1 MSTVAGPAR
10 ARSGWNRSWRARP
23 LLQWAAALLIGG
35 IWIGAGFRSR
45 TAADF
50 ANFYCAGEILRER
63 DAAAVY
69 QSGPMAEC
77 YERRFPAQ
85 EPVLPFIRPPFY
97 ALALAP
103 LTAFGPEAAMWA
115 WMVLNIAALAAAALL
130 TAQATGIESSAVALL
145 AALFFPSL
153 YAFFN
158 RQDAPLVAALAAAG
172 YALAAR
178 GRDRAAGLALAA
190 AAIKFH
196 LLVMMPV
203 ALLGR
208 SRKPEARSQKRRVLE
223 GFLVGVGLLVAIS
236 LVMVGPAGLL
246 EYGRM
251 LALRSA
257 PNIEINPQRIANLS
271 SLGGGSWIQVPLIA
285 LAAGAVLVAARRL
298 PTPEAMA
305 AAWLTAAMLFVAS
318 LAQVP

>member
-1 MSTVAGPAR
+1 
-10 ARSGWNRSWRARP
+10 
-23 LLQWAAALLIGG
+23 
-35 IWIGAGFRSR
+35 
-45 TAADF
+45 
-50 ANFYCAGEILRER
+50 
-63 DAAAVY
+63 
-69 QSGPMAEC
+69 MAEC

-103 LTAFGPEAAMWA
+103 LTALGPEAAMWA

-305 AAWLTAAMLFVAS
+305 AAWLGSLVVAPHVYISDYLLALPACLLLARLGWMCVLPGVLLVFPLTPILMAYDERGLLATPLLAFLCLLGAGVTAFRRGEAVA
-318 LAQVP
+318 